1 MSVVLLNHLGT
12 PEPSP
17 EIQRRLRGVHPKL
30 HLKYMAGGGRHWALC
45 MDWSD
50 NDHRRERIQR
60 REVDP
65 EKAYDIVGFLP
76 MDCSVDQAPAYLERA
91 LRTYPKEEI
100 QRMADDVVNFNMT
113 APVDAAAEEALT
125 EVLNSAD
132 PTGLTKKRGRPRKNV

>member
-30 HLKYMAGGGRHWALC
+30 YLKYMSGGGRHWALC
-45 MDWSD
+45 MDWND

-60 REVDP
+60 RELDP
-65 EKAYDIVGFLP
+65 DKAYDIVGFLP
-76 MDCSVDQAPAYLERA
+76 MDCNVEQAPAYLEKA

-100 QRMADDVVNFNMT
+100 QRMADDVLNFNMD
-113 APVDAAAEEALT
+113 APMANAAEQALA
-125 EVLNSAD
+125 EVLDSVD
-132 PTGLTKKRGRPRKNV
+132 PTGLKKRGRPRKS